1 MLNEIAQNLIEEM
14 RTIETYIKTIEN
26 KINELDKSLVE
37 YRVSM
42 QNHITTDQDMYAEL
56 KRMNDILAQNTESL
70 KVHIHRTEL
79 LEEMAIKIANRIT
92 QLEIK
97 QIEERAI
104 EKWTSDKIMLIG
116 KIMAS
121 ILAIIGAAASMPDI
135 INWIKTLRK

>member
-14 RTIETYIKTIEN
+14 RAIDANIKTIEN
-26 KINELDKSLVE
+26 KINELDKALVE

-42 QNHITTDQDMYAEL
+42 QNHIATDQDMYVEL

-70 KVHIHRTEL
+70 KIHIHRTEL
-79 LEEMAIKIANRIT
+79 LEEVSIKIANRIT

-97 QIEERAI
+97 QIEEKAI
-104 EKWTSDKIMLIG
+104 EKWTSDKIMIIG

-121 ILAIIGAAASMPDI
+121 IFAIIGAAAAIPGI
-135 INWIKTLRK
+135 IDWIKAF

>member
-14 RTIETYIKTIEN
+14 RAIDANIKTIEN
-26 KINELDKSLVE
+26 KINELDKALVE

-42 QNHITTDQDMYAEL
+42 QNHIATDQDMYVEL

-70 KVHIHRTEL
+70 KIHIHRTEL
-79 LEEMAIKIANRIT
+79 LEEVSIKIANRIT

-97 QIEERAI
+97 QIEEKAI
-104 EKWTSDKIMLIG
+104 EKWTSDKIMVIG

-121 ILAIIGAAASMPDI
+121 IFAIIGAAAAIPGI
-135 INWIKTLRK
+135 IDWIKAF